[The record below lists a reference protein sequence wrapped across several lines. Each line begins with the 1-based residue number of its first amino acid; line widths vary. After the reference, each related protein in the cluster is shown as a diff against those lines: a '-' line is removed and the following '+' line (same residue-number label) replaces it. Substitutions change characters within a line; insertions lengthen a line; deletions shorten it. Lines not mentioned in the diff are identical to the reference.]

1 MLCVV
6 LSLGGLLSLVMANEP
21 KEKTH
26 TLLLLNS
33 YHRGFK
39 WSDDITDA
47 VLTEFRDSTKYHV
60 FVEYM
65 DSKRFQTDG
74 YFNQLHALYL
84 HKYTS
89 FPIDGIICS
98 DNNALDFVLSHG
110 DSIWGKVPV
119 VFCGI
124 NDVANYKN
132 RIDTLRFNGVEERI
146 DILSTIRF
154 AKKLQPDLSEFIV
167 IGDRTLMYPIFF
179 DQFRQAIDSSGL
191 KLSYKEVIVET
202 AEQLNTSLRAE
213 NLNGKAIYL
222 LSLYLNNHGFA
233 REMSTEAKSVFAGLD
248 VPVYS
253 NWDFLIPD
261 LIVGGRLLA
270 GTDQG
275 RLAANIMHRRLKDES
290 ETMPFSVS
298 SPQKFM
304 FDHEQ
309 LNRFDFDRK
318 ALPKEKVIF
327 NKDKGLFDRYQTE
340 MLVILGFLIS
350 LLCIIGLLGSVIL
363 FRRRAERE
371 LIESE
376 NRLELAL
383 EGANQGLWD
392 IDVKSG
398 TFYINKQVAF
408 LLGYLSPKA
417 LGVHLDNWTDFFH
430 PNDFD
435 HMQEAIYLHK
445 MQKTPSINSEVR
457 MRTFDGKYK
466 WISIHGKIT
475 EWENDVP
482 VRFTGSMIN
491 IDEQKEFEDQLRL
504 AKEKA
509 EESDR
514 LKSSFLANMS
524 HEIRTPMN
532 AILGFADLV
541 TTDLLTDEERK
552 VYLQQIKSSGE
563 TLLSLINDIIDISK
577 IESEQLVIIPELF
590 NLDHLLDKIERM
602 GNTLIINARKNIHLR
617 VHRLE
622 GDSACFIFSDPM
634 RLEQVLLNLLTN
646 AIKFT
651 KKGEI
656 EISYLYEDFRTIVFS
671 VRDTGI
677 GIADEFKAI
686 IFERFRQGDATL
698 AKRFGGNGLGLTISR
713 SLVKMLGGDIQ
724 VQSQMGKGSV
734 FTFTIRTVKSEVLA

>member
-1 MLCVV
+1 MLFCV
-6 LSLGGLLSLVMANEP
+6 LILGNLLSFVMASKPNM
-21 KEKTH
+21 KTQ

-65 DSKRFQTDG
+65 DSKRFQSEG
-74 YFNQLHALYL
+74 YFDQLHTLYY

-98 DNNALDFVLSHG
+98 DNNALDFVISHG
-110 DSIWGKVPV
+110 DSIWGNVPV

-154 AKKLQPDLSEFIV
+154 AKKLQPDLKEFIV
-167 IGDRTLMYPIFF
+167 VGDRTLMYPIFF
-179 DQFRQAIDSSGL
+179 NQFKQAIDSSGL

-202 AEQLNTSLRAE
+202 ADQLNAALQSE

-233 REMSTEAKSVFAGLD
+233 REMSTEAKSVFANID

-275 RLAANIMHRRLKDES
+275 RLAANIMHRRLKN
-290 ETMPFSVS
+290 ETEPIPFSVL

-309 LNRFDFDRK
+309 LKRFSFDRK
-318 ALPKEKVIF
+318 ALPKEKIIF
-327 NKDKGLFDRYQTE
+327 NKDKGIFDRYQTE
-340 MLVILGFLIS
+340 MLVILGFFIS

-363 FRRRAERE
+363 FRRKAERE

-392 IDVKSG
+392 IDLKSG
-398 TFYINKQVAF
+398 TFFINKQVAF
-408 LLGYLSPKA
+408 LLGYQSPKA
-417 LGVHLDNWTDFFH
+417 LGVHLNNWTDFFH
-430 PNDFD
+430 PNDFI
-435 HMQEAIYLHK
+435 HLQEAIYLHK
-445 MQKTPSINSEVR
+445 MHKSPSINCEVR
-457 MRTFDGKYK
+457 MRTFEGKYK

-475 EWENDVP
+475 EWENDLP
-482 VRFTGSMIN
+482 MRYTGSMIN

-563 TLLSLINDIIDISK
+563 TLLTLINDIIDISK

-590 NLDHLLDKIERM
+590 NLDQLLEKIERM
-602 GNTLIINARKNIHLR
+602 GNTLIINARKHIQLH
-617 VHRLE
+617 VHRK
-622 GDSACFIFSDPM
+622 GNDSASYIFSDPM

-656 EISYLYEDFRTIVFS
+656 EISYQYEDFQTIAFS

-677 GIADEFKAI
+677 GIADEFKSI
-686 IFERFRQGDATL
+686 IFERFRQGDETL

-724 VQSQMGKGSV
+724 VQSQPGKGSV
-734 FTFTIRTVKSEVLA
+734 FTFTIRTVKNEVLA